1 MKYTISLFSLLLI
14 ISCTTPTEKL
24 TTSAIVPNVITAST
38 GQDEISL
45 AKEWITVTPDVSDRL
60 LETLAQQIDDLDIEI
75 SKNNEGSG
83 NLFLNLDKSLD
94 AESYRLQVSDQ
105 RIEITGGSEAG
116 VFYAWQSLR
125 QLLYNHLWSGEDW
138 VSVEITDQSKYAYR
152 GYMLDI
158 SRHFFGVETIKSVI
172 DQISLYKMNHLHLH
186 LSDDQGWRIEIK
198 SWPELTAIG
207 GSTEVGGGEGGFLTQ
222 EDYKEIQRY
231 AQSHFITV
239 VPEIDMPGH
248 TNSALASYA
257 ELNCDD
263 KATELY
269 TGIEVGFSTLCA
281 EKEVTYTFLS
291 DVFTEL
297 AQLTEGPYI
306 HIGGDESHVT
316 SDEDYIKLVDY
327 ALEKVISLGKT
338 PIGWD
343 EIANANLDDRG
354 ISQYW
359 ASSENTSLAGSKKA
373 SVIIS
378 PAAHAYLDMQYDS
391 LTPLGLHWAGYLPV
405 KKSFDWNPETLVED
419 LDPEQII
426 GIEAPLWSET
436 LESLEDIE
444 YMTFPRLPGLAEIAW
459 STTEKRTW
467 ETYKAVL
474 ERHLQWLEKKGIN
487 TYKTLD
493 E

>member
-1 MKYTISLFSLLLI
+1 MKYSISLFLLLLI
-14 ISCTTPTEKL
+14 ISCATPIEEMN
-24 TTSAIVPNVITAST
+24 TSVVIPEVANASA
-38 GQDEISL
+38 GENEISL
-45 AKEWITVTPDVSDRL
+45 TKEWVTVAPDISNQL
-60 LETLAQQIDDLDIEI
+60 LETLASQVTELGIEI
-75 SKNNEGSG
+75 SKKEEGSA
-83 NLFLNLDKSLD
+83 NLILNLDATLD
-94 AESYRLQVSDQ
+94 VESYRLQVSEEH
-105 RIEITGGSEAG
+105 IEITGGSEAG
-116 VFYAWQSLR
+116 VFYAWQTLR
-125 QLLYNHLWSGEDW
+125 QLLYNHLWSEETWKAVDL
-138 VSVEITDQSKYAYR
+138 SDTAKYTYR
-152 GYMLDI
+152 GYMLDV
-158 SRHFFGVETIKSVI
+158 SRHFFNVETIKSVI
-172 DQISLYKMNHLHLH
+172 DQISLYKINHMHLH

-198 SWPELTAIG
+198 SWPELTTTG
-207 GSTEVGGGEGGFLTQ
+207 GTTEVGGGEGGYLTQ

-231 AQSHFITV
+231 AQERFITI
-239 VPEIDMPGH
+239 VPEIDIPGH
-248 TNSALASYA
+248 TNAALASYA
-257 ELNCDD
+257 ELNCDG

-269 TGIEVGFSTLCA
+269 TGTEVGFSTLCA

-297 AQLTEGPYI
+297 AELTEGPYL

-316 SDEDYIKLVDY
+316 SDEDYVKIVDFT
-327 ALEKVISLGKT
+327 LEKVIALGKT

-343 EIANANLDDRG
+343 EIANANFDERG

-359 ASSENTSLAGSKKA
+359 ASSDNTSLAASKKA

-405 KKSFDWNPETLVED
+405 KKSYDWNPETLVEQ

-436 LESLEDIE
+436 LENLQDIE

-459 STTEKRTW
+459 STKDRRSW
-467 ETYKAVL
+467 EAYKQVL
-474 ERHLQWLEKKGIN
+474 ERHLEWFEKKGIN
-487 TYKTLD
+487 TYKSL

>member
-1 MKYTISLFSLLLI
+1 MKYSISLFSLLLI
-14 ISCTTPTEKL
+14 ISCATPVEEL
-24 TTSAIVPNVITAST
+24 NTSVVIPEVANASA
-38 GQDEISL
+38 GENEISL
-45 AKEWITVTPDVSDRL
+45 AKEWVTVAPDISNQL
-60 LETLAQQIDDLDIEI
+60 LETLASQVTELGIEI
-75 SKNNEGSG
+75 SKKEEGSA
-83 NLFLNLDKSLD
+83 NLILNLDATLD
-94 AESYRLQVSDQ
+94 VESYRLQVSEKH
-105 RIEITGGSEAG
+105 IEITGGSEAG
-116 VFYAWQSLR
+116 VFYAWQTLR
-125 QLLYNHLWSGEDW
+125 QLLYNHLWSEETWKAVDL
-138 VSVEITDQSKYAYR
+138 SDTAKYTYR
-152 GYMLDI
+152 GYMLDV
-158 SRHFFGVETIKSVI
+158 SRHFFNVETIKSVI
-172 DQISLYKMNHLHLH
+172 DQISLYKINHMHLH

-198 SWPELTAIG
+198 SWPELTTTG
-207 GSTEVGGGEGGFLTQ
+207 GATEVGGGEGGYLTQ

-231 AQSHFITV
+231 AQERFITI
-239 VPEIDMPGH
+239 VPEIDIPGH
-248 TNSALASYA
+248 TNAALASYA
-257 ELNCDD
+257 ELNCDG

-269 TGIEVGFSTLCA
+269 TGTEVGFSTLCA

-297 AQLTEGPYI
+297 AELTEGPYL

-316 SDEDYIKLVDY
+316 SDEDYVKIVDFT
-327 ALEKVISLGKT
+327 LEKVIALGKT

-343 EIANANLDDRG
+343 EIANANLDERG

-359 ASSENTSLAGSKKA
+359 ASSENTSLAASKKA

-405 KKSFDWNPETLVED
+405 KKSYDWNPETLVEQ

-436 LESLEDIE
+436 LENLQDIE

-459 STTEKRTW
+459 SSKDRRSW
-467 ETYKAVL
+467 EAYKQVL
-474 ERHLQWLEKKGIN
+474 ERHLEWFEKKGIN
-487 TYKTLD
+487 TYKSL

>member
-1 MKYTISLFSLLLI
+1 MKYSISLFSLLLI
-14 ISCTTPTEKL
+14 ISCATPIEEL
-24 TTSAIVPNVITAST
+24 STSAVIPEIANVNA
-38 GQDEISL
+38 GENEISL
-45 AKEWITVTPDVSDRL
+45 AKEWVTVAPAISDRL
-60 LETLAQQIDDLDIEI
+60 LENLASQVTELGIEI
-75 SKNNEGSG
+75 SKKEEGSA
-83 NLFLNLDKSLD
+83 NLILNVDATLE
-94 AESYRLQVSDQ
+94 AESYRLQVSEE

-116 VFYAWQSLR
+116 VFYAWQTLR
-125 QLLYNHLWSGEDW
+125 QLLYNHLWSEETWKAVDL
-138 VSVEITDQSKYAYR
+138 SDTANYAYR
-152 GYMLDI
+152 GYMLDV
-158 SRHFFGVETIKSVI
+158 SRHFFNAETIKSVI
-172 DQISLYKMNHLHLH
+172 DQISLYKINHLHLH

-198 SWPELTAIG
+198 SWPKLTTTG
-207 GSTEVGGGEGGFLTQ
+207 GATEVGGGEGGYLTQ
-222 EDYKEIQRY
+222 EEYKEIQRY
-231 AQSHFITV
+231 AQERFITI
-239 VPEIDMPGH
+239 VPEIDIPGH
-248 TNSALASYA
+248 TNAALASYA
-257 ELNCDD
+257 ELNCDG

-297 AQLTEGPYI
+297 AELTEGPYL

-316 SDEDYIKLVDY
+316 SDEDYVKIVDF
-327 ALEKVISLGKT
+327 ALEKVIALGKT

-343 EIANANLDDRG
+343 EIANANLDERG

-359 ASSENTSLAGSKKA
+359 ASSENTSLAASKKA
-373 SVIIS
+373 TIIIS

-405 KKSFDWNPETLVED
+405 KKSYDWNPETLVEQ

-436 LESLEDIE
+436 LEDLQDIE

-459 STTEKRTW
+459 STKDRRSWEAYKR
-467 ETYKAVL
+467 VL
-474 ERHLQWLEKKGIN
+474 ERHIEWFERKGIN
-487 TYKTLD
+487 TYKSL

>member
-1 MKYTISLFSLLLI
+1 MKYSISLFSLLLI
-14 ISCTTPTEKL
+14 ISCATPVKEL
-24 TTSAIVPNVITAST
+24 NISVVIPEVANASV
-38 GQDEISL
+38 GENEISL
-45 AKEWITVTPDVSDRL
+45 AKEWVTVAPDVSDRL
-60 LETLAQQIDDLDIEI
+60 LETLAQQVDDLDVEI

-83 NLFLNLDKSLD
+83 NLFLNLDKSLE

-138 VSVEITDQSKYAYR
+138 VPVEITDQSKYAYR

-172 DQISLYKMNHLHLH
+172 DQISLYKINHLHLH

-198 SWPELTAIG
+198 SWPELTTIG

-231 AQSHFITV
+231 AQNHFITV

-281 EKEVTYTFLS
+281 EKEITYSFLS

-316 SDEDYIKLVDY
+316 SDEDYVKIVDF
-327 ALEKVISLGKT
+327 ALEKVIALGKT

-343 EIANANLDDRG
+343 EIANANLDERG

-359 ASSENTSLAGSKKA
+359 ASSENTSLAASKKA

-405 KKSFDWNPETLVED
+405 KKSYDWNPETLVEQ

-426 GIEAPLWSET
+426 GVEAPLWSET
-436 LESLEDIE
+436 LENLQDIE
-444 YMTFPRLPGLAEIAW
+444 YMMFPRLPGLAEIAW
-459 STTEKRTW
+459 STKDRRSWEAYKR
-467 ETYKAVL
+467 VL
-474 ERHLQWLEKKGIN
+474 ERHIEWFEKKGIN
-487 TYKTLD
+487 TYKSL

>member
-1 MKYTISLFSLLLI
+1 
-14 ISCTTPTEKL
+14 
-24 TTSAIVPNVITAST
+24 
-38 GQDEISL
+38 
-45 AKEWITVTPDVSDRL
+45 
-60 LETLAQQIDDLDIEI
+60 
-75 SKNNEGSG
+75 
-83 NLFLNLDKSLD
+83 
-94 AESYRLQVSDQ
+94 
-105 RIEITGGSEAG
+105 
-116 VFYAWQSLR
+116 
-125 QLLYNHLWSGEDW
+125 
-138 VSVEITDQSKYAYR
+138 
-152 GYMLDI
+152 MLDI

-172 DQISLYKMNHLHLH
+172 DQISLYKINHLHLH

-207 GSTEVGGGEGGFLTQ
+207 SSTEVGGGEGGFLTQ

-257 ELNCDD
+257 ELNCND
-263 KATELY
+263 KTTELY

-281 EKEVTYTFLS
+281 EKEITYTFLS

-359 ASSENTSLAGSKKA
+359 ANSENTSLAGSKKA

-405 KKSFDWNPETLVED
+405 KKSFDWDPEKLVEN
-419 LDPEQII
+419 LDSQLIV

-459 STTEKRTW
+459 STSEKRTW
-467 ETYKAVL
+467 ETYKVVL

-493 E
+493 